1 MESKTK
7 VVTSYVSH
15 EDVQSAMERFLD
27 HGGKIT
33 KIDDP
38 CQEILLRS
46 DMNEEDLKLLTIL

>member
-27 HGGKIT
+27 HGGEIT
-33 KIDDP
+33 
-38 CQEILLRS
+38 
-46 DMNEEDLKLLTIL
+46 